1 MFTLLIS
8 CSSAALTFPLDVQAE
23 EEEFDF
29 ALLEALRKHV
39 VPCIGAVGVPDALVS
54 EMARILCR
62 GSCVVGVA
70 DDDEVRWAS
79 TEVGRVVPREGEAST
94 EVGGVIPRWASTEVG
109 RVMPRERFSYWCFDL
124 LFLICSRREGD
135 DGDKRL
141 AVLSL
146 PELVSRCGMVLEGY
160 VVDESVRGRL
170 PFSR

>member
-1 MFTLLIS
+1 MWT

-39 VPCIGAVGVPDALVS
+39 VPCIGAVGVPDVLVS

-62 GSCVVGVA
+62 GSYVVGFA
-70 DDDEVRWAS
+70 GDDDEERWAS
-79 TEVGRVVPREGEAST
+79 TKVGRVESEERWASTKVGRVV
-94 EVGGVIPRWASTEVG
+94 
-109 RVMPRERFSYWCFDL
+109 PRERFSYWCFDL
-124 LFLICSRREGD
+124 LFLICSRRED
-135 DGDKRL
+135 DDNKRL
-141 AVLSL
+141 AVLSMPVL
-146 PELVSRCGMVLEGY
+146 LSRCRMVLQGY

>member
-1 MFTLLIS
+1 LFTLLIS

-70 DDDEVRWAS
+70 DDDEVRW
-79 TEVGRVVPREGEAST
+79 AST